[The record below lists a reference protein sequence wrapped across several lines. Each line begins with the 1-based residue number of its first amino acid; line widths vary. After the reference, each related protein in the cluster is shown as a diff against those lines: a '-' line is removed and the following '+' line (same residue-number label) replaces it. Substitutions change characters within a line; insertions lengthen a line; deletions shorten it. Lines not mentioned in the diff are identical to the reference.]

1 MDAAYFLRR
10 TKALTKNVDPKQV
23 ALQLESDQQWT
34 YEEFNNVSNSYAHAF
49 TTLGVRKGD
58 RIGILMYNCLEYW
71 AVYFAAA
78 KVGAIAVRLNF
89 RLVSEELEY
98 ALNDS
103 GSRILC
109 FHSSFLERLESIR
122 DSVPVIRW
130 ICLQDDDSDLP
141 SWIEPWALLE
151 EGSRSFFPETKVCG
165 SDPMMLMY
173 TSGTTGRP
181 KGALWTHDNT
191 LWFAAM
197 QAIKW
202 QLTDKCVSMTTGP
215 LYHVGALEDL
225 LLPTLLVG
233 GRCIVTKSG
242 GFDIRRVLQ
251 VMEKEKV
258 THVLLFPY
266 MLYDML
272 NQPDLA
278 QFDLNSLQAIISG
291 GDPVL
296 PWAIEK
302 LNEVLPD
309 VGLIQIY
316 GLTEGTPIGTCLD
329 PEDAKE
335 KGHTVGKPL
344 PFAEVKVAGEDGVP
358 VGINEVAEIWIKS
371 PSVAR
376 EYWNK
381 PEATAETFVDGWC
394 RTGDLG
400 RIDEDG
406 YLAIAGR
413 KKDMIRSG
421 GENIYPSELE
431 DVINRHP
438 KVKNVAVIGL
448 PHPKFLETV
457 AAVIVLEDGVE
468 TTEEEIISYCQE
480 HMAGYKKPR
489 HVIFVDELPRTPSGK
504 VKKFELRNTYK
515 HLGEMP

>member
-10 TKALTKNVDPKQV
+10 SKGLAKDIDPRQI
-23 ALQLESDQQWT
+23 ALQLESDESWT
-34 YEEFNNVSNSYAHAF
+34 FDAFDNISNQYADIF
-49 TTLGVRKGD
+49 SSLGVMKGD

-71 AVYFAAA
+71 AAYFAAA
-78 KVGAIAVRLNF
+78 KIGAIAVRLNF
-89 RLVSEELEY
+89 RLVPEELEY

-103 GSRILC
+103 GAKVLC
-109 FHSSFLERLESIR
+109 FHSSFLERLEQVR
-122 DSVPVIRW
+122 DKVPVSQW
-130 ICLQDDDSDLP
+130 LCLQDDDSEMP
-141 SWIEPWALLE
+141 VWVKPWAVLG
-151 EGSRSFFPETKVCG
+151 EGSSSFVSETQIDG
-165 SDPMMLMY
+165 SDSMMLMY

-202 QLTDKCVSMTTGP
+202 QMTNKCVSMTTGP

-233 GRCIVTKSG
+233 GRSIVTKSG
-242 GFDIRRVLQ
+242 SFDIRRILK
-251 VMEKEKV
+251 VMEQEKV

-272 NQPDLA
+272 SQPDLE
-278 QFDLNSLQAIISG
+278 QYDLSSLQAIISG

-302 LNEVLPD
+302 LNEVLPN

-316 GLTEGTPIGTCLD
+316 GLTEGTPIGTCLN
-329 PEDAKE
+329 PEDPKE

-344 PFAEVKVAGEDGVP
+344 PFAEVKVAGEDGIP
-358 VGINEVAEIWIKS
+358 VGVGEVEEIWIKS
-371 PSVAR
+371 PSVSS
-376 EYWNK
+376 EYWNR

-400 RIDEDG
+400 RVDEDG
-406 YLAIAGR
+406 FLAIAGR

-438 KVKNVAVIGL
+438 KVKNVAIIGL
-448 PHPKFLETV
+448 PHPTFLETV
-457 AAVIVLEDGVE
+457 CAVIVPKDDVE
-468 TTEEEIISYCQE
+468 VTEEDIVDYCKQ
-480 HMAGYKKPR
+480 HMAGFKKPR
-489 HVIFVDELPRTPSGK
+489 HVVFVDELPRTPSGK
-504 VKKFELRNTYK
+504 VKKFQLRNKYQS
-515 HLGEMP
+515 LA